1 MRSCV
6 RFSFLA
12 LLVGVI
18 VAVSAPAAQGAFG
31 VSKFEALDCK
41 ENAPEGEPKECSAK
55 TPGQFFIQAAGHPN
69 VGITDFT
76 FNELGTAGN
85 GVKSIRTDLP
95 VGFSTNPQALPQCN
109 PVDFNANFFKV
120 EANHCNSNTE
130 SGKQEITIVLP
141 GPTLVT
147 LTGTVYNLNP
157 PPGLPLESGIDI
169 ALPFLGGKHVHSL
182 IEGGVSW
189 HKEAEAT
196 EEGIESGDY
205 HEFFK
210 TKIAKSLT
218 EGEAPLVRSRLVT
231 NGVAGSGLLTR
242 MTTCPGPHATH
253 LRVEPYVGSAVT
265 ASFTTT
271 ATSEEENCGV
281 LKFEPTFALSPS
293 STQLDSPDGITT
305 ELKFPLNEKSSEIE
319 NSDLKNTTVT
329 LPAGLTINPS
339 GAHGLEACTPEQLGI
354 GTEKTTVS
362 CPPRSRI
369 GSAVLNVPGLPPE
382 SLTGNIYLGEQ
393 SPGSI
398 TKPPYKIYVVTES
411 ARYGVMVRLEG
422 SVEPNATTGQLTT
435 TFINNPQAPF
445 TNLKLT
451 FDAGPFANLAN
462 PLTCGAAPTA
472 ATFTPYSGNAPVSL
486 VSEFLVDSNGEKGA
500 CPASPPF
507 TFGQSAAAE
516 PSQGGANSTFT
527 MTYERSDGNQYFGK
541 IRTVL
546 PAGVVGIIPSV
557 TPCGESQASLG
568 SCTSASQ
575 IGTVMVAAGAGSHPF
590 SFPGKVY
597 LTGPFEGAP
606 YGLSIVVPATAGPF
620 ELGNVI
626 ARVKIEVDPHSAR
639 VILTDNAVP
648 TIVGGIPSRIKSI
661 AVSINR
667 QGFQRN
673 PTNCGVLLTE
683 STLTGTLGT
692 TSSVS
697 TPFQAE
703 GCSSLAYKPTF
714 AASTSGKPT
723 KANGASLVT
732 TITQAAGQ
740 ANFKSVLVT
749 LPNQLPSRL
758 TTLQKACPE
767 ATFAANPLSC
777 PSGSNVGTATAVT
790 PVLPGKMT
798 GPAYLVSHGGAAFP
812 DLDIVLEGNG
822 VRIILVGNTDI
833 KKGITTTNF
842 AATPDAPF
850 SSFTLNLPT
859 GPHSALAA
867 NGDLCKPTLVMP
879 TTMTA
884 QNGKQVKQNTKIT
897 PTGCGIRIVGHK
909 VVGNTA
915 YLTVKTF
922 AAGRISG
929 RGSGL
934 STARRTLSN
943 AKNATTLKVSL
954 SRRGRSR
961 HRPFR
966 TRVRVG
972 FVPKKKG
979 AHSTAS
985 VVVRF
990 R

>member
-1 MRSCV
+1 
-6 RFSFLA
+6 
-12 LLVGVI
+12 
-18 VAVSAPAAQGAFG
+18 
-31 VSKFEALDCK
+31 
-41 ENAPEGEPKECSAK
+41 
-55 TPGQFFIQAAGHPN
+55 
-69 VGITDFT
+69 
-76 FNELGTAGN
+76 
-85 GVKSIRTDLP
+85 
-95 VGFSTNPQALPQCN
+95 
-109 PVDFNANFFKV
+109 
-120 EANHCNSNTE
+120 
-130 SGKQEITIVLP
+130 
-141 GPTLVT
+141 
-147 LTGTVYNLNP
+147 
-157 PPGLPLESGIDI
+157 
-169 ALPFLGGKHVHSL
+169 
-182 IEGGVSW
+182 
-189 HKEAEAT
+189 
-196 EEGIESGDY
+196 
-205 HEFFK
+205 
-210 TKIAKSLT
+210 
-218 EGEAPLVRSRLVT
+218 VT
-231 NGVAGSGLLTR
+231 NGVAGNGLLTLK
-242 MTTCPGPHATH
+242 TICPGPHASH
-253 LRVEPYVGSAVT
+253 LRVEPYVGPAVT

-305 ELKFPLNEKSSEIE
+305 ELKFPVNEKSSEIE

-339 GAHGLEACTPEQLGI
+339 GAHGLEACTPEQLGV

-393 SPGSI
+393 SPGPI

-451 FDAGPFANLAN
+451 FDGGPFASLAN
-462 PLTCGAAPTA
+462 PLACGGAATG

-500 CPASPPF
+500 CPAAPPF
-507 TFGQSAAAE
+507 TFGQSASAE
-516 PSQGGANSTFT
+516 PAQGGANSTFT

-557 TPCGESQASLG
+557 TPCGEPQASLG
-568 SCTSASQ
+568 SCPSASQ

-626 ARVKIEVDPHSAR
+626 ARAKIEVDPHTAR
-639 VILTDNAVP
+639 VIITDNAVP
-648 TIVGGIPSRIKSI
+648 TIIGGVPSRVKSI

-692 TSSVS
+692 SSSVS

-703 GCSSLAYKPTF
+703 GCGSLGFKPSF
-714 AASTSGKPT
+714 GASTSSKVS
-723 KANGASLVT
+723 KANGASLFTKVT
-732 TITQAAGQ
+732 QGSGE
-740 ANFKSVLVT
+740 ANIKAVVVS
-749 LPNQLPSRL
+749 LPKQLPSRL

-767 ATFAANPLSC
+767 ATFAANPFSC
-777 PSGSNVGTATAVT
+777 PAASNVGTATAVT
-790 PVLPGKMT
+790 PVLPAPMT

-812 DLDIVLEGNG
+812 DLDLVVEGNG
-822 VRIILVGNTDI
+822 YRVILVGNTDI
-833 KKGITTTNF
+833 KKGITTTSF
-842 AATPDAPF
+842 VSTPDVPVT
-850 SSFTLNLPT
+850 SFTVNLPT
-859 GPHSALAA
+859 GPHSALGAF
-867 NGDLCKPTLVMP
+867 GDLCAVPLLMP
-879 TTMTA
+879 TTMTG
-884 QNGKQVKQNTKIT
+884 QNGKVVKQNTKISVS
-897 PTGCGIRIVGHK
+897 GCGVRIVGAK
-909 VVGNTA
+909 IVGKSVF
-915 YLTVKTF
+915 LTVQTF
-922 AAGRISG
+922 GAGRISAS
-929 RGSGL
+929 GSGL
-934 STARRTLSN
+934 TSASRKLSSPSRGAGLKLTLTSAGRR
-943 AKNATTLKVSL
+943 
-954 SRRGRSR
+954 R
-961 HRPFR
+961 HRPLHIK
-966 TRVRVG
+966 VRVG
-972 FVPKKKG
+972 FVPTHG
-979 AHSTAS
+979 AHSTA
-985 VVVRF
+985 F
-990 R
+990 KTITFH